1 MGTDDGDGEWRKEV
15 IMVFDP
21 RGIRQMDSQARPP
34 DPLLAGI
41 KKRSLPADLTQLA
54 DSFLV
59 QFGASMGIKAVL
71 AAGTDE
77 AHVALDKVFHGFLQC
92 LI

>member
-1 MGTDDGDGEWRKEV
+1 MARIGIYRNWR
-15 IMVFDP
+15 FF
-21 RGIRQMDSQARPP
+21 
-34 DPLLAGI
+34 I
-41 KKRSLPADLTQLA
+41 KDLFY
-54 DSFLV
+54 SPFLV